1 MISFT
6 RLNSLILTN
15 RVNNVILCRGWWG
28 WQLFVVIITINL
40 SRGIDIPSNSPT
52 PETDSIICY
61 QDKLTTTDNIIII
74 PTTTLSAQVVD
85 SLVLIIPLKL
95 FDAAPQYPEPR
106 DIVKSIIFGGH
117 EAVGSSWRSKFMD
130 KQLDW

>member
-1 MISFT
+1 M
-6 RLNSLILTN
+6 LTN
-15 RVNNVILCRGWWG
+15 RGNSVILCRGWC

-74 PTTTLSAQVVD
+74 ATTTLSAQVVD